1 MTPPSDAIR
10 RQIALRVADDR
21 AEIAGDREVAAAPAN
36 LAHVL
41 TELVHQ
47 SGWAWQGVFADWQR
61 GCR

>member
-1 MTPPSDAIR
+1 M
-10 RQIALRVADDR
+10 
-21 AEIAGDREVAAAPAN
+21 AAAPAN

-41 TELVHQ
+41 TELVYQ